1 MSFIQQYYL
10 PLHKMLDFTRVA
22 DGIAPLLVRLYLAP
36 IMLQAGYNKLTGF
49 DGVVGWFESL
59 GYPLPTLM
67 AGLAVGAEL
76 IGGLFLLLGL
86 AVRWVSIPL
95 MITMLVAAL
104 SVHAQNGWLA
114 IADGGSWLANEQV
127 LEAQEKLAMAK
138 NILQEYG
145 NYEWLTSSGSFTIL
159 NNGVEF
165 AMTYFIMLLV
175 LFFIG
180 GGRYTSIDYWLAK
193 RFIPHNA

>member
-1 MSFIQQYYL
+1 MSFVQQYYL
-10 PLHKMLDFTRVA
+10 PLHKMLDFTRAA

-59 GYPLPTLM
+59 GYPLPSV
-67 AGLAVGAEL
+67 LAVLAIGAEL
-76 IGGLFLLLGL
+76 VGGLFLLLGL

-127 LEAQEKLAMAK
+127 LAAQEKLAMAK

-193 RFIPHNA
+193 RFLSNH